1 MAVRS
6 GAGTGVIVSLI
17 VFIVLTIA
25 MLVMTIV
32 FYSRQT
38 EALEAQAQAID
49 DLETY
54 VRPTERSS
62 DRFAQFEQQAGTR
75 QSVSG
80 YLASRYDELA
90 SFVTGGESSP
100 IETLRSEMANYGV
113 DENGG
118 IRGALRSM
126 QRETRNLQDQIAGL
140 ERQLQERD
148 RELSARDAELADL
161 RAAHAQEREQLREEV
176 VDYRESNEQYAADLQ
191 ATREL
196 MEERVES
203 QRRTYEQRVDGLNED
218 LDVART
224 DLRRSQDRLEQ
235 YETLLEGQRLQAR
248 ESWRLAD
255 AAVLDSEPASGTVF
269 IDKGRRDRV
278 VLGLQFEVFDSVE
291 AIRISSDGSIA
302 RGKASIKV
310 TEVNETTSI
319 AAVTRSTS
327 GRPIVRGDVVV
338 NAAYDPTRTFKFLVH
353 GNFDVDR
360 DGRATAQEAE
370 FLESLIID
378 WGGTVVEGDSV
389 PGDLDFLVLGVQPD
403 EPAPLPPD
411 ASRNQIQI
419 WAERKQARDTYDRLM
434 QQASDAKIPVLNQNR
449 FFILIGSPG

>member
-176 VDYRESNEQYAADLQ
+176 VDYRESNEQSAADPQ
-191 ATREL
+191 APREP
-196 MEERVES
+196 MEERV
-203 QRRTYEQRVDGLNED
+203 
-218 LDVART
+218 
-224 DLRRSQDRLEQ
+224 
-235 YETLLEGQRLQAR
+235 
-248 ESWRLAD
+248 
-255 AAVLDSEPASGTVF
+255 
-269 IDKGRRDRV
+269 
-278 VLGLQFEVFDSVE
+278 
-291 AIRISSDGSIA
+291 
-302 RGKASIKV
+302 
-310 TEVNETTSI
+310 
-319 AAVTRSTS
+319 
-327 GRPIVRGDVVV
+327 
-338 NAAYDPTRTFKFLVH
+338 
-353 GNFDVDR
+353 
-360 DGRATAQEAE
+360 
-370 FLESLIID
+370 
-378 WGGTVVEGDSV
+378 
-389 PGDLDFLVLGVQPD
+389 
-403 EPAPLPPD
+403 
-411 ASRNQIQI
+411 
-419 WAERKQARDTYDRLM
+419 
-434 QQASDAKIPVLNQNR
+434 
-449 FFILIGSPG
+449 